1 MNYGIYKLGIIVKPE
16 GEPIY
21 SEMATNITI
30 DDASGGVFV
39 CITQNTEDSGKILIN
54 PNEWPV
60 IKAAIDEMFVECS
73 RIDSEMAISEVKL

>member
-1 MNYGIYKLGIIVKPE
+1 
-16 GEPIY
+16 
-21 SEMATNITI
+21 MATNITI

-39 CITQNTEDSGKILIN
+39 CITQNTAESGKILIN

-73 RIDSEMAISEVKL
+73 RIDSDMARSEVKP